1 MALAIVLVAIYATLG
16 QAPAIVAAL
25 GEGILNSA
33 GNNLV
38 FVIITLLVVIPVF
51 FIDKR
56 LGRAEIAVGAGIL
69 TVYLLA
75 WLRLGSWE
83 ERTHLFEYALVAALV
98 HEALLE
104 RRDNGRRVPA
114 PALLALVISLL
125 LGWLDEGIQSL
136 LPNRVFDLIDVAFN
150 SIAAA
155 MIIGAR
161 WMVARAEVGGPSPKQ
176 RISFIDLATSTRQSC
191 FAAPHISRME

>member
-1 MALAIVLVAIYATLG
+1 M
-16 QAPAIVAAL
+16 
-25 GEGILNSA
+25 
-33 GNNLV
+33 
-38 FVIITLLVVIPVF
+38 
-51 FIDKR
+51 
-56 LGRAEIAVGAGIL
+56 
-69 TVYLLA
+69 
-75 WLRLGSWE
+75 GSWE

-150 SIAAA
+150 SIAAT
-155 MIIGAR
+155 MIIGMRCA
-161 WMVARAEVGGPSPKQ
+161 VALVRAWVERRRGG
-176 RISFIDLATSTRQSC
+176 A
-191 FAAPHISRME
+191 

>member
-1 MALAIVLVAIYATLG
+1 MSIFSSTRERRLWLALAIVLAAIYATLG

-25 GEGILNSA
+25 GASILDNIGS
-33 GNNLV
+33 NLV
-38 FVIITLLVVIPVF
+38 FAIIALLVVIPVF

-56 LGRAEIAVGAGIL
+56 LSRQEIAVGGGIL

-104 RRDNGRRVPA
+104 RRDKGRRVPA
-114 PALLALVISLL
+114 PALLALILSIG

-136 LPNRVFDLIDVAFN
+136 LPNRFFELIDVAFN
-150 SIAAA
+150 SIAAT

-161 WMVARAEVGGPSPKQ
+161 WVVARVRRWLQSRRGAQHSPSP
-176 RISFIDLATSTRQSC
+176 
-191 FAAPHISRME
+191 

>member
-1 MALAIVLVAIYATLG
+1 MLPKSFFSSKRERRLWFALVIVLAAIYATLG

-25 GEGILNSA
+25 GEGILESA
-33 GNNLV
+33 GANLV
-38 FVIITLLVVIPVF
+38 FAIIVLLVVIPVF

-56 LGRAEIAVGAGIL
+56 LGHAEIAVGAGIL

-75 WLRLGSWE
+75 WLRMGSWE
-83 ERTHLFEYALVAALV
+83 ERTHLFEYALMAALV

-114 PALLALVISLL
+114 PALLALIISIL

-136 LPNRVFDLIDVAFN
+136 LPNRVFELIDVAFN
-150 SIAAA
+150 SIAAT

-161 WMVARAEVGGPSPKQ
+161 WVLGRL
-176 RISFIDLATSTRQSC
+176 RIWVERRRSGA
-191 FAAPHISRME
+191 

>member
-1 MALAIVLVAIYATLG
+1 MALAIVLAAIYSTLG
-16 QAPAIVAAL
+16 QAPEIVAAL

-38 FVIITLLVVIPVF
+38 FVIIVLLVVTPVF

-104 RRDNGRRVPA
+104 RRENGRRVPA

-150 SIAAA
+150 SIATT
-155 MIIGAR
+155 MIIGMR
-161 WMVARAEVGGPSPKQ
+161 WLVARA
-176 RISFIDLATSTRQSC
+176 RAWARRRQS
-191 FAAPHISRME
+191 SK

>member
-1 MALAIVLVAIYATLG
+1 MLRKSFFTSKRERRLWLALVIVLAAIYATLG

-25 GEGILNSA
+25 GESILNNV

-38 FVIITLLVVIPVF
+38 FAIIALLVVIPVF

-56 LGRAEIAVGAGIL
+56 LGHAEIAVGAGIL
-69 TVYLLA
+69 IVYLLA

-83 ERTHLFEYALVAALV
+83 ERSHLFEYALVAALV

-104 RRDNGRRVPA
+104 RRDNGRHVPA
-114 PALLALVISLL
+114 PALLALVISIA

-136 LPNRVFDLIDVAFN
+136 LPNRVFELIDVAFN
-150 SIAAA
+150 SIAAT
-155 MIIGAR
+155 MIIGMR
-161 WMVARAEVGGPSPKQ
+161 WVVARVRAWADRRRSG
-176 RISFIDLATSTRQSC
+176 A
-191 FAAPHISRME
+191 

>member
-1 MALAIVLVAIYATLG
+1 MTSFFTSKRERRLWFALSIVLAGIYATLG
-16 QAPAIVAAL
+16 QAPEIVAAL
-25 GEGILNSA
+25 GTGILESA
-33 GNNLV
+33 GSNLV
-38 FVIITLLVVIPVF
+38 FAIIVLLVVIPVF

-56 LGRAEIAVGAGIL
+56 LGHAEIAVGSGIL

-104 RRDNGRRVPA
+104 RRENGRRVPA
-114 PALLALVISLL
+114 PALLALVISIS
-125 LGWLDEGIQSL
+125 LGWLDEGVQSL

-150 SIAAA
+150 SIAAT

-161 WMVARAEVGGPSPKQ
+161 WVVARVRTWAQDRRKS
-176 RISFIDLATSTRQSC
+176 A
-191 FAAPHISRME
+191 

>member
-1 MALAIVLVAIYATLG
+1 MSKSIFRSKRERRLWLALVIVLAAIYATLG

-25 GEGILNSA
+25 GEGILNSI

-38 FVIITLLVVIPVF
+38 FAIIVLLVVIPVF

-56 LGRAEIAVGAGIL
+56 LGREAIALGAGIL

-83 ERTHLFEYALVAALV
+83 ERSHLFEYALVAALV

-114 PALLALVISLL
+114 PALLALVVSIS

-136 LPNRVFDLIDVAFN
+136 LPNRVFELIDVAFN
-150 SIAAA
+150 SIAAT
-155 MIIGAR
+155 MIIGMRSVVRWLQKWVQAR
-161 WMVARAEVGGPSPKQ
+161 Q
-176 RISFIDLATSTRQSC
+176 RGK
-191 FAAPHISRME
+191 

>member
-1 MALAIVLVAIYATLG
+1 MSKSIFRSKRERRLWLALVIVLAAIYATLG

-25 GEGILNSA
+25 GEGILNSI

-38 FVIITLLVVIPVF
+38 FAIIVLLVVIPVF

-56 LGRAEIAVGAGIL
+56 LGREAIALGAGIL

-83 ERTHLFEYALVAALV
+83 ERSHLFEYALVAALV

-114 PALLALVISLL
+114 PALLALVVSIS

-136 LPNRVFDLIDVAFN
+136 LPNRVFELIDVAFN
-150 SIAAA
+150 SIAAT
-155 MIIGAR
+155 MINGMRSVVRWLQKWVQAR
-161 WMVARAEVGGPSPKQ
+161 Q
-176 RISFIDLATSTRQSC
+176 RGK
-191 FAAPHISRME
+191 